1 MRHQFHHALQIMHTG
16 DGGLGDKHDEIGSGH
31 GRNDG
36 TACSRRAVTQN
47 QCMAQLAC
55 QFGGTR
61 AHLRHESS
69 RILFGDA
76 EFRMN
81 HRTII
86 CARDIPAPR
95 NVRLAGNRLNR
106 ADPCTKAAAFAEER
120 LDTVSHAD
128 EVVGR
133 TVHVNSLK
141 MAGRRA
147 FAAAKTGFSMNRV
160 RHSSHK
166 IMGFANRWLQQQ
178 MKVGRIDIV
187 VRQHLAFRQ
196 TGQRTDDRRLARAA
210 FAADHGDFL
219 VA

>member
-1 MRHQFHHALQIMHTG
+1 MHTG

-95 NVRLAGNRLNR
+95 NVRLGGNRPNR

-120 LDTVSHAD
+120 LNAVRHAY

-147 FAAAKTGFSMNRV
+147 FPASKAGFGMNRAL
-160 RHSSHK
+160 RSSHK
-166 IMGFANRWLQQQ
+166 IMCLAYRWHQQQ
-178 MKVGRIDIV
+178 MQISRIDIV

-196 TGQRTDDRRLARAA
+196 AGQRTDDRRLARAA